1 MKGEFLK
8 IFSRPIKT
16 NQTKISTQFPLSF
29 AEVLFPLLKTKTE
42 PSLMSNASGPAAIL
56 KMIKEKEIKF
66 IDFRFTDYNGKWL
79 HISHCADQIGEDELM
94 KGVAFDGSSVPAWKE
109 INESDMIMIP
119 QLDTAFIDPF
129 NTLPTLVLTCDVID
143 PINNEGYD
151 RDPRFT
157 ARKAEKYLQESGI
170 GDVAY
175 FGPEPEF
182 FVFDDVRFKTGTH
195 GSFHEIDSEEAPHN
209 SGKVLGEGRN
219 NLGRYSPIKGAYFD
233 PTPLDTGQDLRSE
246 MVETMRQVN
255 LVPILHHHEV
265 ANAQFEI
272 GFKYSTLAGTGDN
285 IQKFKHVVHNVAQA
299 YGKTA
304 TFMPKPIF
312 ADNGSG
318 MHVHQSIWKNG
329 KNLFVGK
336 DHAGLSELAL
346 FYIGGIIK
354 HAKAINAFSNAT
366 TNSYKRLV
374 PGYEAPVILAYSAKN
389 RSASIRIPHVT
400 NENARRIETRFPDPA
415 SNPYLTC
422 AALLM
427 AGLDGIKNK
436 IHPGEPKNKDLYHLP
451 EKELKKIPTVSR
463 SLRDAL
469 AALDK
474 DREFLLA
481 GGVFTNEQ
489 IDAYIALKMQE
500 VDRYEQIPHP
510 VEFEMYYNS

>member
-1 MKGEFLK
+1 MSKAK
-8 IFSRPIKT
+8 NIDAIFEMVKD
-16 NQTKISTQFPLSF
+16 N
-29 AEVLFPLLKTKTE
+29 
-42 PSLMSNASGPAAIL
+42 G
-56 KMIKEKEIKF
+56 IKF
-66 IDFRFTDYNGKWL
+66 IDFRFSDYQGKWL
-79 HISHCADQIGEDELM
+79 HISHCADVVGEEELT

-109 INESDMIMIP
+109 INESDMILMP

-129 NTLPTLVLTCDVID
+129 ATLPTLVLICDVIEPTTD
-143 PINNEGYD
+143 KGYC

-157 ARKAEKYLQESGI
+157 AKKAEEYLQKSGI

-182 FVFDDVRFKTGTH
+182 FVFDDVRFKTG
-195 GSFHEIDSEEAPHN
+195 SHENFAAIDSEEAPHN
-209 SGKVLGEGRN
+209 SSTKIEGG
-219 NLGRYSPIKGAYFD
+219 NLARRSGVKGAYFD
-233 PTPLDTGQDLRSE
+233 PTPLDSGQDLRSE
-246 MVETMRQVN
+246 MVETMRQVD
-255 LVPILHHHEV
+255 LVPLLHHHEV
-265 ANAQFEI
+265 ATSQFEI
-272 GFKYSTLAGTGDN
+272 GFKYSTLVGTGDN
-285 IQKFKHVVHNVAQA
+285 IQKFKYVIHNVCQA

-318 MHVHQSIWKNG
+318 MHVHQSIWKDG
-329 KNLFVGK
+329 KNLFIGNE
-336 DHAGLSELAL
+336 HANLSELAL
-346 FYIGGIIK
+346 YYIGGIIK
-354 HAKAINAFSNAT
+354 HARAINAFSNAT

-374 PGYEAPVILAYSAKN
+374 PGYEAPVLLAYSAKN

-400 NENARRIETRFPDPA
+400 NEKARRIEARFPDPA

-436 IHPGEPKNKDLYHLP
+436 IHPGEPKNQDLYHSS
-451 EKELKKIPTVSR
+451 EKELRKIPTVAR

-481 GGVFTNEQ
+481 GDVFTNEQ
-489 IDAYIALKMQE
+489 IDAYIELKTKE

-510 VEFEMYYNS
+510 VEFEMYYNN

>member
-1 MKGEFLK
+1 
-8 IFSRPIKT
+8 
-16 NQTKISTQFPLSF
+16 
-29 AEVLFPLLKTKTE
+29 
-42 PSLMSNASGPAAIL
+42 MSNASGVSAIFE
-56 KMIKEKEIKF
+56 MIKNNDIKF
-66 IDFRFTDYNGKWL
+66 VDFRFSDYGGKWL
-79 HISHCADQIGEDELM
+79 HISHCADAVDEEALT

-109 INESDMIMIP
+109 INESDMILMP
-119 QLDTAFIDPF
+119 DLSTAFIDPF
-129 NTLPTLVLTCDVID
+129 TTHPTLVITCDVIE
-143 PINNEGYD
+143 PATGEGYD

-157 ARKAEKYLQESGI
+157 AKKAEEYLQKSGI

-182 FVFDDVRFKTGTH
+182 FVFDDVRFEVGTH
-195 GSFHEIDSEEAPHN
+195 GVAHSIDSEEAPHN
-209 SGKVLGEGRN
+209 SGKVVEGG
-219 NLGRYSPIKGAYFD
+219 NLARRSQVKGAYFD
-233 PTPLDTGQDLRSE
+233 PTPLDTGQDLRGEITES
-246 MVETMRQVN
+246 MRQVG
-255 LVPILHHHEV
+255 LIPLLHHHEV
-265 ANAQFEI
+265 ANSQFEI
-272 GFKYSTLAGTGDN
+272 GFKYSTLTGTADN
-285 IQKFKHVVHNVAQA
+285 IQKFKHVVHNVCQA

-318 MHVHQSIWKNG
+318 MHVHQSIWKG
-329 KNLFVGK
+329 GENLFKG
-336 DHAGLSELAL
+336 DSHANLSELAL
-346 FYIGGIIK
+346 YYIGGIIK

-374 PGYEAPVILAYSAKN
+374 PGYEAPVLLAYSAKN

-400 NENARRIETRFPDPA
+400 NEKARRIETRFPDPA

-436 IHPGEPKNKDLYHLP
+436 IHPGEPKNQDLYHSS

-469 AALDK
+469 NALDK
-474 DREFLLA
+474 DRAFLLE
-481 GGVFTNEQ
+481 GGVFTNDQ
-489 IDAYIALKMQE
+489 IDAYIELKMKE
-500 VDRYEQIPHP
+500 VERYEQIPHP